1 MIRKIKDYFKNYK
14 KWVYKNCL
22 KNKIISLK
30 KSNKLE
36 EINVRY
42 GICIGIIGLAE
53 DLGII
58 GPLKGTIKY
67 NEIYEI
73 AKNMEAIVRYNNFVA
88 DKADELK
95 TAKSE
100 AIKEFA
106 ENLKVKM
113 QLEDDC
119 DFDCN
124 ICMYECKEYVPLIDE
139 LVKEMTE
146 VKE

>member
-1 MIRKIKDYFKNYK
+1 M
-14 KWVYKNCL
+14 
-22 KNKIISLK
+22 
-30 KSNKLE
+30 E

-53 DLGII
+53 DLGIV
-58 GPLKGTIKY
+58 GALRAMNKY

-73 AKNMEAIVRYNNFVA
+73 AKNMEVIVRYDNFVA

-124 ICMYECKEYVPLIDE
+124 SCMYECKEYIPLIDE

-146 VKE
+146 EKNYG